1 MDGET
6 HGDEAAKVE
15 LAEGQEDAR
24 SAEVA
29 DALRSEIE
37 AVEGA
42 AAGRARGVLSSGSL
56 GARERQ
62 GRACSR
68 RTRGRRGRAQ
78 GGGAL
83 ALLGPPA
90 PAGIT
95 GLSNAGAAVCVDDKL
110 NIVARPN

>member
-6 HGDEAAKVE
+6 HATEAAKVE

-42 AAGRARGVLSSGSL
+42 AAD
-56 GARERQ
+56 ER
-62 GRACSR
+62 
-68 RTRGRRGRAQ
+68 
-78 GGGAL
+78 
-83 ALLGPPA
+83 
-90 PAGIT
+90 
-95 GLSNAGAAVCVDDKL
+95 VEY
-110 NIVARPN
+110 

>member
-29 DALRSEIE
+29 DTLRSEIE

-42 AAGRARGVLSSGSL
+42 AADERVEYRAQARW
-56 GARERQ
+56 GAERQ
-62 GRACSR
+62 GRACPSR

-90 PAGIT
+90 PAGTT
-95 GLSNAGAAVCVDDKL
+95 GLPNAGAAVCVDDKL

>member
-37 AVEGA
+37 AVEA
-42 AAGRARGVLSSGSL
+42 QQPT
-56 GARERQ
+56 ER
-62 GRACSR
+62 
-68 RTRGRRGRAQ
+68 
-78 GGGAL
+78 
-83 ALLGPPA
+83 
-90 PAGIT
+90 
-95 GLSNAGAAVCVDDKL
+95 VEY
-110 NIVARPN
+110 

>member
-29 DALRSEIE
+29 DTLRSEIE

-42 AAGRARGVLSSGSL
+42 AAD
-56 GARERQ
+56 ERMEY
-62 GRACSR
+62 
-68 RTRGRRGRAQ
+68 
-78 GGGAL
+78 
-83 ALLGPPA
+83 
-90 PAGIT
+90 
-95 GLSNAGAAVCVDDKL
+95 
-110 NIVARPN
+110 

>member
-29 DALRSEIE
+29 DAPRSEIE

-42 AAGRARGVLSSGSL
+42 AAD
-56 GARERQ
+56 ER
-62 GRACSR
+62 
-68 RTRGRRGRAQ
+68 
-78 GGGAL
+78 
-83 ALLGPPA
+83 
-90 PAGIT
+90 
-95 GLSNAGAAVCVDDKL
+95 VEY
-110 NIVARPN
+110 